1 MKQKKIL
8 FVCNNLNHG
17 GIPRALVNL
26 LQEIA
31 GSCEIDLLLFYP
43 SGSYLTQVPESVRIL
58 HGEGLLPL
66 LGIPQADLQRTSK
79 PQALLR
85 AILVAMSRLLGNSL
99 ARRIVYASV
108 PELSGYDAAVSF
120 VQDNSD
126 HAFAV
131 GCNDYVLRKVKAA
144 RKIAFVHCDFE
155 HYGGNTPGVR
165 ESYRQFDRI
174 ACVSEGCREAFLH
187 VLPELADRTLV
198 VENCTDYGAV
208 RAMADAADESVMD
221 KGVVNRK
228 NRLPENVE
236 SQLNAARRF
245 RMVTVARMNPEK
257 GCLRAL
263 PEVSVLME
271 EYPALTWELIGDGP
285 DRATMEAAVQ
295 TAGLSERIRF
305 YGMKDNPYPYVKR
318 AGLFFLPSIHEAAPM
333 VFEEARA
340 LGVPVLTT
348 RTLSAQHMVADR
360 KSGWV
365 CENSA
370 KGIHDGL
377 RFVLEHPEAWLQ
389 MRDSLPERPFD
400 NTVSHREWE
409 ELIG

>member
-1 MKQKKIL
+1 M
-8 FVCNNLNHG
+8 
-17 GIPRALVNL
+17 
-26 LQEIA
+26 
-31 GSCEIDLLLFYP
+31 
-43 SGSYLTQVPESVRIL
+43 
-58 HGEGLLPL
+58 
-66 LGIPQADLQRTSK
+66 
-79 PQALLR
+79 
-85 AILVAMSRLLGNSL
+85 
-99 ARRIVYASV
+99 
-108 PELSGYDAAVSF
+108 
-120 VQDNSD
+120 
-126 HAFAV
+126 
-131 GCNDYVLRKVKAA
+131 
-144 RKIAFVHCDFE
+144 
-155 HYGGNTPGVR
+155 
-165 ESYRQFDRI
+165 
-174 ACVSEGCREAFLH
+174 
-187 VLPELADRTLV
+187 
-198 VENCTDYGAV
+198 
-208 RAMADAADESVMD
+208 
-221 KGVVNRK
+221 
-228 NRLPENVE
+228 
-236 SQLNAARRF
+236 
-245 RMVTVARMNPEK
+245 
-257 GCLRAL
+257 RAL
-263 PEVSVLME
+263 PEVSALME

-333 VFEEARA
+333 VFEEARV

-409 ELIG
+409 KLIG

>member
-1 MKQKKIL
+1 
-8 FVCNNLNHG
+8 
-17 GIPRALVNL
+17 
-26 LQEIA
+26 
-31 GSCEIDLLLFYP
+31 
-43 SGSYLTQVPESVRIL
+43 
-58 HGEGLLPL
+58 
-66 LGIPQADLQRTSK
+66 
-79 PQALLR
+79 
-85 AILVAMSRLLGNSL
+85 MSRLLGNSL

-120 VQDNSD
+120 AQDNSD

-174 ACVSEGCREAFLH
+174 AFVSEGCREAFLR
-187 VLPELADRTLV
+187 VLPELTDRTLV
-198 VENCTDYGAV
+198 VENCTDYEAV
-208 RAMADAADESVMD
+208 RAMADATDESVMD

-245 RMVTVARMNPEK
+245 RMVSVARMNPEK

-263 PEVSVLME
+263 PEVSALME

-360 KSGWV
+360 KTAV
-365 CENSA
+365 LCENSA

-409 ELIG
+409 KLIG

>member
-31 GSCEIDLLLFYP
+31 GSCEIDLLFFYP
-43 SGSYLTQVPESVRIL
+43 SGSYLTQEPESVRIL

-66 LGIPQADLQRTSK
+66 LGNPQADLQRTSK

-155 HYGGNTPGVR
+155 HYGGKPTGVR
-165 ESYRQFDRI
+165 ERYRQFARI
-174 ACVSEGCREAFLH
+174 DCESAGCREAFLH

-198 VENCTDYGAV
+198 VENCTDYEAV
-208 RAMADAADESVMD
+208 RAMADEADESVMD
-221 KGVVNRK
+221 KGAG

-263 PEVSVLME
+263 PEVAALME

-285 DRATMEAAVQ
+285 DQATMKAAVQ
-295 TAGLSERIRF
+295 NAGLSERIRF

-318 AGLFFLPSIHEAAPM
+318 AGLFLLPSIHEAAPM
-333 VFEEARA
+333 VFEDARA
-340 LGVPVLTT
+340 LGVPVLST

-389 MRDSLPERPFD
+389 MRDSLLERPFD
-400 NTVSHREWE
+400 NTVSHWEWE
-409 ELIG
+409 ALIG

>member
-1 MKQKKIL
+1 M
-8 FVCNNLNHG
+8 
-17 GIPRALVNL
+17 
-26 LQEIA
+26 
-31 GSCEIDLLLFYP
+31 
-43 SGSYLTQVPESVRIL
+43 
-58 HGEGLLPL
+58 
-66 LGIPQADLQRTSK
+66 
-79 PQALLR
+79 
-85 AILVAMSRLLGNSL
+85 
-99 ARRIVYASV
+99 

-208 RAMADAADESVMD
+208 RAMADATDESVMD

-263 PEVSVLME
+263 PEVSALME

-409 ELIG
+409 KLIG